1 MRLVRA
7 GVARY
12 CSSRASCCWYCRR
25 SSGHAPLRRL
35 PSAQSSGEFF
45 SSAST
50 ASVGRSDGAS
60 GASGVSRR
68 RDART
73 VPTTASRSPFDLNVY
88 VDGVARRDTLHR
100 SLSTQASRRSTFVVG
115 ARAATTA
122 AACSGAARV
131 RSINWPARNTSRRT
145 ATPWSTTSTRRRDW
159 SPACSTQGR
168 WCKHSCFIS
177 SRRSAACALSEQ
189 SPLLARS
196 AARRSRSCARGG
208 GTCPCAPTR

>member
-25 SSGHAPLRRL
+25 SSGRAPPRRAASAR
-35 PSAQSSGEFF
+35 PSREFF

-50 ASVGRSDGAS
+50 ALGGRSDGAFEGN
-60 GASGVSRR
+60 GASRR
-68 RDART
+68 RG
-73 VPTTASRSPFDLNVY
+73 VHMASRP
-88 VDGVARRDTLHR
+88 
-100 SLSTQASRRSTFVVG
+100 STSVVG

-168 WCKHSCFIS
+168 RCKHSCFIS

-189 SPLLARS
+189 PPLLARR

>member
-35 PSAQSSGEFF
+35 PSARSSREFF

-50 ASVGRSDGAS
+50 ASGGRSDGAFEGS
-60 GASGVSRR
+60 GASRR
-68 RDART
+68 RG
-73 VPTTASRSPFDLNVY
+73 VHMASRP
-88 VDGVARRDTLHR
+88 
-100 SLSTQASRRSTFVVG
+100 STSVVG
-115 ARAATTA
+115 SRAATIVVV
-122 AACSGAARV
+122 CFGAVLA
-131 RSINWPARNTSRRT
+131 RSINSRARNTSRRT
-145 ATPWSTTSTRRRDW
+145 ATPWNTTSTQQREW

-168 WCKHSCFIS
+168 RSKHSCFIS

-189 SPLLARS
+189 PPLLARRG
-196 AARRSRSCARGG
+196 ARRSRSCARGG